1 MKYIVSLVDTAS
13 DLELLNIA
21 ARNMFTRAMMAKQEL
36 ICGLEDTL
44 PVQEVIALSYKAN
57 KRLLNSI
64 GRIATA
70 YSQPMTLTI
79 DDKGDALGFDTIE
92 YSVTIGHMAF
102 VMMRDRALNFL
113 ARGIEGKE
121 GEPISGQEIEIF
133 CSEDALK
140 EFSDII
146 DEFLVVV
153 KAVFTKQTDDFI
165 AHVKKTSSFTAKVT
179 DDDLDVGLEDAEVI
193 VKLF

>member
-1 MKYIVSLVDTAS
+1 MKYIVSLVDTAK

-36 ICGLEDTL
+36 LCGLEDTL

-57 KRLLNSI
+57 KRLHNAI
-64 GRIATA
+64 GRIALA

-79 DDKGDALGFDTIE
+79 DDDSGAIGFDTIE
-92 YSVTIGHMAF
+92 YSVTVGHMAF
-102 VMMRDRALNFL
+102 VMMRDQALKFL
-113 ARGIEGKE
+113 AEGVDE
-121 GEPISGQEIEIF
+121 GAEPLSGQEIAIF
-133 CSEDALK
+133 GSKEAQA

-165 AHVKKTSSFTAKVT
+165 AHVKKTSSFAAIVEDSECEGCENGEEVT
-179 DDDLDVGLEDAEVI
+179 VT
-193 VKLF
+193 LF

>member
-1 MKYIVSLVDTAS
+1 MKYIVSLVDHAK

-36 ICGLEDTL
+36 LCELEDTL

-57 KRLLNSI
+57 KRLHNAI
-64 GRIATA
+64 GRIALA
-70 YSQPMTLTI
+70 YSQPLTLTI
-79 DDKGDALGFDTIE
+79 DDDGGAIGFDTIE

-102 VMMRDRALNFL
+102 VMIRDQALKFL
-113 ARGIEGKE
+113 AEGVDE
-121 GEPISGQEIEIF
+121 GDEALSGQEIAIF
-133 CSEDALK
+133 GSKEAQA

-153 KAVFTKQTDDFI
+153 KAVFTKQTDDFV
-165 AHVKKTSSFTAKVT
+165 AHVKKTSSFSAKVQ
-179 DDDLDVGLEDAEVI
+179 DSEYEDCENGEEVT
-193 VKLF
+193 VTLF

>member
-1 MKYIVSLVDTAS
+1 MKYIVSLVDSAK

-36 ICGLEDTL
+36 LCGLEDTL

-57 KRLLNSI
+57 KRLHNAI
-64 GRIATA
+64 GRIALA

-79 DDKGDALGFDTIE
+79 DDDGGAIGFDTIE

-102 VMMRDRALNFL
+102 VMMRDQALKFL
-113 ARGIEGKE
+113 AEGVDE
-121 GEPISGQEIEIF
+121 GDESLSGQEIAIF
-133 CSEDALK
+133 GSKEAQT

-153 KAVFTKQTDDFI
+153 KAVFTKQTDDFV
-165 AHVKKTSSFTAKVT
+165 AHVKKTSSFSAKVT
-179 DDDLDVGLEDAEVI
+179 DDDLGEGLDDAEVT
-193 VKLF
+193 VTLF